1 MRQRQ
6 SRRFQ
11 HGVTLIEI
19 LIVLAIIATL
29 TALVM
34 PHFHQYQQ
42 TQARKAAIERLVQ
55 LQAWVEMQVITKAYY
70 PSIFHSTLL
79 EKGLI
84 CSDCQVSS
92 DYQFSIEGSDTGY
105 RIIAHPQVDGRQ
117 HDDPCN
123 RLVLYPNGVITSVSA
138 ETSCSLPSQQK
149 TPGFSLK

>member
-29 TALVM
+29 AAVVV

-42 TQARKAAIERLVQ
+42 TQARKAAIGRLVQ
-55 LQAWVEMQVITKAYY
+55 LQAWVETQVITKAYY
-70 PSIFHSTLL
+70 PSVSHSELL
-79 EKGLI
+79 EQGLV
-84 CSDCQVSS
+84 CADCQVSS
-92 DYQFSIEGSDTGY
+92 DYQFSIKGSKTSY
-105 RIIAHPQVDGRQ
+105 RIIAHPLADSRQ

-123 RLVLYPNGVITSVSA
+123 RLVLHPNGVITSMSA
-138 ETSCSLPSQQK
+138 ETSCSLPSE
-149 TPGFSLK
+149 